1 MELTVKI
8 KSVYG
13 NDMIYPVN
21 DTAQKFSNLIGKK
34 TFSKVDLAI
43 ISNLGY
49 KITQVMEEYDAKGFH
64 WYVNKAME
72 V

>member
-1 MELTVKI
+1 MELIVKV
-8 KSVYG
+8 KQVYG

-34 TFSKVDLAI
+34 TFSRVDLAI

-49 KITQVMEEYDAKGFH
+49 KITQVQ
-64 WYVNKAME
+64 E
-72 V
+72 VLI

>member
-1 MELTVKI
+1 MELTVKVKQI
-8 KSVYG
+8 YG

-21 DTAQKFSNLIGKK
+21 DTAQKFANLIGKK

-49 KITQVMEEYDAKGFH
+49 KINQVMEKL
-64 WYVNKAME
+64 V
-72 V
+72 

>member
-21 DTAQKFSNLIGKK
+21 DTAQKFANLIGKK

-49 KITQVMEEYDAKGFH
+49 KITQTMEALI
-64 WYVNKAME
+64 
-72 V
+72 

>member
-1 MELTVKI
+1 MELTVKV

-13 NDMIYPVN
+13 NDLIYPVN

-49 KITQVMEEYDAKGFH
+49 KITIAKH
-64 WYVNKAME
+64 ENKEME

>member
-1 MELTVKI
+1 MELIVKV
-8 KSVYG
+8 KQVYG

-21 DTAQKFSNLIGKK
+21 DTAQKFANLIGKK

-49 KITQVMEEYDAKGFH
+49 KITQAQ
-64 WYVNKAME
+64 E
-72 V
+72 VTL

>member
-1 MELTVKI
+1 MQFNYRI

-13 NDMIYPVN
+13 NDLIYPAN
-21 DTAQKFSNLIGKK
+21 DIADKFINLLGKK

-49 KITQVMEEYDAKGFH
+49 EIKQVI
-64 WYVNKAME
+64 
-72 V
+72 

>member
-1 MELTVKI
+1 MEVIVKV

-13 NDMIYPVN
+13 NDLIYPVN
-21 DTAQKFSNLIGKK
+21 DTAQKFANLIGKK

-49 KITQVMEEYDAKGFH
+49 KITQAMEEL
-64 WYVNKAME
+64 V
-72 V
+72 

>member
-1 MELTVKI
+1 MELIVKV
-8 KSVYG
+8 KQVYG

-21 DTAQKFSNLIGKK
+21 ETAQKFANLIGKK

-49 KITQVMEEYDAKGFH
+49 KITQT
-64 WYVNKAME
+64 ME
-72 V
+72 VIL

>member
-1 MELTVKI
+1 MELIVKV
-8 KSVYG
+8 KQVYG

-21 DTAQKFSNLIGKK
+21 DTAQKFANLIGKK

-49 KITQVMEEYDAKGFH
+49 KITQAQ
-64 WYVNKAME
+64 E
-72 V
+72 VLV

>member
-21 DTAQKFSNLIGKK
+21 DTAQKFANLIGKK

-49 KITQVMEEYDAKGFH
+49 KITQTMEKLI
-64 WYVNKAME
+64 
-72 V
+72 

>member
-1 MELTVKI
+1 MELTVKV
-8 KSVYG
+8 KQVYG

-21 DTAQKFSNLIGKK
+21 DTAQKFANLIGKK

-49 KITQVMEEYDAKGFH
+49 KITQVQ
-64 WYVNKAME
+64 E
-72 V
+72 VLL

>member
-1 MELTVKI
+1 MELTVKV

-21 DTAQKFSNLIGKK
+21 DTAQKFANLIGKK

-49 KITQVMEEYDAKGFH
+49 KITQNMEKLI
-64 WYVNKAME
+64 
-72 V
+72 

>member
-1 MELTVKI
+1 MELTVKV

-21 DTAQKFSNLIGKK
+21 DTAQKFANLIGKK

-49 KITQVMEEYDAKGFH
+49 KITQTMEKLI
-64 WYVNKAME
+64 
-72 V
+72 

>member
-1 MELTVKI
+1 MELTVKV
-8 KSVYG
+8 KQVYG

-21 DTAQKFSNLIGKK
+21 DTAQKFANLIGKK

-49 KITQVMEEYDAKGFH
+49 KITQTMEALI
-64 WYVNKAME
+64 
-72 V
+72 

>member
-1 MELTVKI
+1 MELIVKV

-21 DTAQKFSNLIGKK
+21 DTAQKFANLIGKK

-49 KITQVMEEYDAKGFH
+49 KITQAMEELI
-64 WYVNKAME
+64 
-72 V
+72 

>member
-1 MELTVKI
+1 MELTVKV
-8 KSVYG
+8 KQVYG

-21 DTAQKFSNLIGKK
+21 DTAQKFANLIGKK

-49 KITQVMEEYDAKGFH
+49 KITQVQ
-64 WYVNKAME
+64 E
-72 V
+72 VLI

>member
-13 NDMIYPVN
+13 NDLIYPVN
-21 DTAQKFSNLIGKK
+21 DTAQKFSNLLGKK

-43 ISNLGY
+43 IGNLGY
-49 KITQVMEEYDAKGFH
+49 TITQVI
-64 WYVNKAME
+64 
-72 V
+72 

>member
-1 MELTVKI
+1 MEFTYRI

-13 NDMIYPVN
+13 NDMMYPVN
-21 DTAQKFSNLIGKK
+21 ETATKFADLLGKK

-49 KITQVMEEYDAKGFH
+49 TITQVI
-64 WYVNKAME
+64 
-72 V
+72 

>member
-13 NDMIYPVN
+13 NDMICPVN
-21 DTAQKFSNLIGKK
+21 DTAQKFANLIGKK

-49 KITQVMEEYDAKGFH
+49 KITQTMEKLI
-64 WYVNKAME
+64 
-72 V
+72 

>member
-1 MELTVKI
+1 MELTVKV
-8 KSVYG
+8 KQVYG

-34 TFSKVDLAI
+34 TFSRVDLAI

-49 KITQVMEEYDAKGFH
+49 KITQVQ
-64 WYVNKAME
+64 E
-72 V
+72 VLI